1 MLIAKI
7 LFSFIRALN
16 EKASPHALAGGF
28 ALGAIIGLTP
38 KGSLHNVLVLFLI
51 FLLPVNKSASLVS
64 AILFALFSYLFDP
77 FFNRVGEL
85 LLTRPALEGLWTTL
99 YNLPILPWTRFNNTL
114 VLGSLMVS
122 LILFIP
128 LFKGA
133 VWGVTRY
140 REKVMAM
147 ASKWKLVQIVKVSKI
162 YLLYE
167 RFS

>member
-7 LFSFIRALN
+7 IFSFIRALN
-16 EKASPHALAGGF
+16 EKVSPRALAGGF

-38 KGSLHNVLVLFLI
+38 KGSLHNVVVLLLI

-64 AILFALFSYLFDP
+64 ALVFALVSYLFDP
-77 FFNRVGEL
+77 FFNRVGEF
-85 LLTRPALEGLWTTL
+85 LLTLPALEGLWTSL
-99 YNLPILPWTRFNNTL
+99 YNLPVLPWTRFNNTL
-114 VLGSLMVS
+114 VLGSLFAA
-122 LILFIP
+122 LLLFVP

-140 REKVMAM
+140 RERVMTVV
-147 ASKWKLVQIVKVSKI
+147 SQWKLVQVMKVSKL
-162 YLLYE
+162 YMLYE